1 MNTYNTELW
10 WTQSNG
16 ETSNIL
22 FILYIY
28 INIYKCPY
36 TSVYTYAC
44 YMFLIFS
51 TQCQALR
58 RYLTNISSFS
68 CPFLLFPLS
77 FKFVHVER
85 LHTSD
90 EAVTPAREGSLLW
103 RWPQAPCCTPL
114 TPSQLVSL
122 TAEQSSAGSS
132 FPKRSLHFGTSPKTS
147 SSRTSWH

>member
-1 MNTYNTELW
+1 
-10 WTQSNG
+10 
-16 ETSNIL
+16 
-22 FILYIY
+22 
-28 INIYKCPY
+28 
-36 TSVYTYAC
+36 
-44 YMFLIFS
+44 MFLIFS

-58 RYLTNISSFS
+58 KYLTNISSFS

-114 TPSQLVSL
+114 TPSQLVSSTFL
-122 TAEQSSAGSS
+122 LSSKAQQGHH
-132 FPKRSLHFGTSPKTS
+132 FPKEVYILGLLPKHPHREPHGIKDAVCVPPNTAV
-147 SSRTSWH
+147 